1 MKGLVRICGMRG
13 WKKEVGDGT
22 RPTPTNYASQ
32 KTVLS
37 NLCCVY
43 LSTCPKQKGVKDF
56 FEL

>member
-1 MKGLVRICGMRG
+1 MKGLLRICGMRG

-43 LSTCPKQKGVKDF
+43 IFVNLSKAIPRG
-56 FEL
+56 